1 MHGRVVRTGATAHPR
16 AVRAAMRGQR
26 AACADWTSDSQP
38 SWTALQRLR
47 AAGGTVPRRAFVNS
61 GASALNLALA
71 RIRSRISFCP
81 LTRFPP
87 SLFRSS

>member
-47 AAGGTVPRRAFVNS
+47 AAGTVPRRAFVATL
-61 GASALNLALA
+61 GQARWRWLEFVLAFL
-71 RIRSRISFCP
+71 CP
-81 LTRFPP
+81 LPRFA
-87 SLFRSS
+87 SSYI